1 MEKEEE
7 EEKIQKDYQELKKK
21 SVLTDKFIKLADSIE
36 VNDKDVPKTEK
47 GMSTKA
53 KELIEKINKK
63 LEKIPEEE
71 IEVHFMKKKKLNQGL
86 KED

>member
-1 MEKEEE
+1 MKKQEEE
-7 EEKIQKDYQELKKK
+7 QEQKNYEELKKK
-21 SVLTDKFIKLADSIE
+21 SVLTDKFIKLVNMLE

-47 GMSTKA
+47 GMNTKA

-71 IEVHFMKKKKLNQGL
+71 IDVYFTKKKRLHQNDK
-86 KED
+86 D

>member
-36 VNDKDVPKTEK
+36 VNDKMFRK
-47 GMSTKA
+47 
-53 KELIEKINKK
+53 LKK
-63 LEKIPEEE
+63 
-71 IEVHFMKKKKLNQGL
+71 V
-86 KED
+86 